1 MPLMKLFRIKFVSKL
16 FALFTGIVFLNMSF
30 FLAEVTVLKLDQD
43 KQMMENICKLLSG
56 SAAEEEK
63 DIFGGSS
70 DEDTAAK
77 EINLIFNH
85 HIYSPCNASL
95 ISKRELDT
103 LSQGTPQLGN
113 YEIFSP
119 PPEV

>member
-1 MPLMKLFRIKFVSKL
+1 
-16 FALFTGIVFLNMSF
+16 
-30 FLAEVTVLKLDQD
+30 
-43 KQMMENICKLLSG
+43 MMETISKLLSG
-56 SAAEEEK
+56 SATEEEK

-70 DEDTAAK
+70 DEDTTAK

-85 HIYSPCNASL
+85 HTYSPCNASL
-95 ISKRELDT
+95 TSKRKLDT
-103 LSQGTPQLGN
+103 LSQGIPQLGN

>member
-1 MPLMKLFRIKFVSKL
+1 
-16 FALFTGIVFLNMSF
+16 MSF
-30 FLAEVTVLKLDQD
+30 FLVEVTALKLDKD
-43 KQMMENICKLLSG
+43 KQMMENISKLLAG

-70 DEDTAAK
+70 DEDTTAK
-77 EINLIFNH
+77 EIDLIFNH
-85 HIYSPCNASL
+85 HTYSPGNASL
-95 ISKRELDT
+95 ISKRKLDA
-103 LSQGTPQLGN
+103 LSQGIPQLGN

>member
-1 MPLMKLFRIKFVSKL
+1 
-16 FALFTGIVFLNMSF
+16 MSF
-30 FLAEVTVLKLDQD
+30 FLAEVTALKLDQD
-43 KQMMENICKLLSG
+43 KQMMENISKLLAG

-70 DEDTAAK
+70 DEDTTAK
-77 EINLIFNH
+77 EIDLIFNH
-85 HIYSPCNASL
+85 HIYNPGNASL
-95 ISKRELDT
+95 ISNRKLDA
-103 LSQGTPQLGN
+103 LSQGIPQLGN